1 MISSFLNVASFD
13 HIWSYRKKLE
23 SCNYFLDPRRTG
35 SLCWNQFVK
44 VFGIPKNDMEL
55 IIFFLSMSDTEI
67 DIQDTNISIAGSL
80 TYLGLYFDNNWIF
93 EKSENM
99 IKSNKN

>member
-1 MISSFLNVASFD
+1 
-13 HIWSYRKKLE
+13 
-23 SCNYFLDPRRTG
+23 
-35 SLCWNQFVK
+35 
-44 VFGIPKNDMEL
+44 
-55 IIFFLSMSDTEI
+55 MSDTEI
-67 DIQDTNISIAGSL
+67 DIQDTNISIADSL